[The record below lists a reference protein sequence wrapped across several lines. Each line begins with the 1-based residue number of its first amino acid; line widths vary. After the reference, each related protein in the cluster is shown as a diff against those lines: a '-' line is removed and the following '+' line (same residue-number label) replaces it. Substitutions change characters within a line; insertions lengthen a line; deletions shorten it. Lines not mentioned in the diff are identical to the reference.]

1 MKKVKVMSIFPG
13 IWGGIDE
20 WGDFS
25 VDNDPYFYMWLAGAY
40 DSDFQYAYWFN
51 NGHNLIIGENVS
63 IINTNVI
70 CRGD

>member
-1 MKKVKVMSIFPG
+1 
-13 IWGGIDE
+13 
-20 WGDFS
+20 
-25 VDNDPYFYMWLAGAY
+25 MWLAGAY